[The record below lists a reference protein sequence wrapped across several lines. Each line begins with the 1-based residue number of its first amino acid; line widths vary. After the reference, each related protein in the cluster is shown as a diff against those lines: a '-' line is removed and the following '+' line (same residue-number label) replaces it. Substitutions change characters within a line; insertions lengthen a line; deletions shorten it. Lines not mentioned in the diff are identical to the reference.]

1 MLNKRERRKLTIHFP
16 GRRCTS
22 LLTALLLFLVTVPSS
37 AQNTETVIPE
47 SGKHRADLLPLIAIG
62 TGILLFEAGGIAGHI
77 AFELQQEAC
86 DYWERY
92 VRGGAQIED
101 LLVAYKWRYLGYT
114 SFELA
119 SYLLWSGGASIL
131 SLSAFKF
138 PESAY
143 TLSPE
148 GKYFLAVGLS
158 LSMLGNAFAF
168 NAGIQALENRRLWE
182 SYLKTGGF
190 SQIQEDAYDQGYRTY
205 IGSKIASYGFWAMG
219 GAAAAGSFFIPGA
232 NKTPV
237 ITSFMDRLLISAGT
251 GMISGGNIFYSAALN
266 AKAQAEEAWDRYLAA
281 GGIQEELLDLY
292 KKQYTRYQVSAYLA
306 YGLWLGGGAS
316 VLTAVYGSFG
326 NSASKASDR
335 PVRLSIYP
343 LPSGLG
349 AGLTYRY

>member
-1 MLNKRERRKLTIHFP
+1 MLNQRERRKLTILVS
-16 GRRCTS
+16 GRLGIS
-22 LLTALLLFLVTVPSS
+22 LLTALLLFLVIVPSS
-37 AQNTETVIPE
+37 AQNTATVTPE
-47 SGKHRADLLPLIAIG
+47 SGANRADLLPVIAVG

-77 AFELQQEAC
+77 AFEFQQEAC

-92 VRGGAQIED
+92 VRGGARIDE
-101 LLVAYKWRYLGYT
+101 LLDAYKWRYVGYT

-143 TLSPE
+143 ALSPE

-158 LSMLGNAFAF
+158 LTMVGNVFAF
-168 NAGIQALENRRLWE
+168 NAGTQALENRRLWE
-182 SYLKTGGF
+182 DYLKMGGS
-190 SQIQEDAYDQGYRTY
+190 SQTLEDAYDQGYRTY
-205 IGSKIASYGFWAMG
+205 IGSKIASYGFWALG
-219 GAAAAGSFFIPGA
+219 GAAAAGSLFIPGA
-232 NKTPV
+232 KTPV
-237 ITSFMDRLLISAGT
+237 VTSFIDRLLISAGT
-251 GMISGGNIFYSAALN
+251 GMITGGNIFYSAALN

-281 GGIQEELLDLY
+281 GGTQEELHDLY
-292 KKQYTRYQVSAYLA
+292 KKQYTRYQLSAYLA

-326 NSASKASDR
+326 NSARAAPEK
-335 PVRLSIYP
+335 PVQLSIYP
-343 LPSGLG
+343 LPSGFG